1 MERNADLPCVS
12 LGGTNFFCFILL
24 AVAVAAAFASEWL
37 LLLIGGEVYKIM
49 DSIIKA
55 EEGRNEINR
64 SGQSTDSSLFIHFW
78 TLLTDDERVLRGGI
92 NISSPYSAPY
102 SDNNNKYP

>member
-24 AVAVAAAFASEWL
+24 AVAVAASASEWL

-55 EEGRNEINR
+55 EEGENEINR
-64 SGQSTDSSLFIHFW
+64 SGQSTDSSLFIQFW
-78 TLLTDDERVLRGGI
+78 TVRTDDERVLR
-92 NISSPYSAPY
+92 Y
-102 SDNNNKYP
+102 

>member
-24 AVAVAAAFASEWL
+24 AVAVAAAASAIEWL

-64 SGQSTDSSLFIHFW
+64 SGQSTDSSLFIQFW
-78 TLLTDDERVLRGGI
+78 TVRTDDERVLR
-92 NISSPYSAPY
+92 Y
-102 SDNNNKYP
+102 